1 MRQQAE
7 AHRNARNFVLL
18 LTAVGECS
26 HSDPGAVDM
35 GVKTAEKLLS
45 ELAGL
50 GEGNKV
56 GLDLGRRP

>member
-7 AHRNARNFVLL
+7 AHARNFALF